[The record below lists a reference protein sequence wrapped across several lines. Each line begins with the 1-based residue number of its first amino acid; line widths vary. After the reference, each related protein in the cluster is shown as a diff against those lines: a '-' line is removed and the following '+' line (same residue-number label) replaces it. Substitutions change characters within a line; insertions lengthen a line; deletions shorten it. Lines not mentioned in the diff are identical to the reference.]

1 MGGEGLRKET
11 KIYVDSKEILYAL
24 FVRYISY
31 KVYEIQKGLLNKYQL
46 AKLVQGKSKLLRS
59 CNEDF
64 SQKLY
69 QYKGYIFQGFPIS
82 INICLI
88 NCKENAFKKVLLKL
102 NIINLA

>member
-11 KIYVDSKEILYAL
+11 KIYVDSEEVLFEL

-31 KVYEIQKGLLNKYQL
+31 KIYEIQKGLLNKYQL
-46 AKLVQGKSKLLRS
+46 AKLVQGNSKLLLS

-69 QYKGYIFQGFPIS
+69 QYKGYIFQGFPIY

-88 NCKENAFKKVLLKL
+88 NCKENALKKNTFKIKYH
-102 NIINLA
+102 